1 MITFAPLQKNADR
14 FLKMISVNRLSVQFG
29 GSDLFDD
36 VSFLVNSRDRIGL
49 TGKNGAGKST
59 MLKILAKQQQPTEGE
74 VAIQNDCTLGYLPQ
88 EMHLRLGKTV
98 FDETETAFVEAKEL
112 EKKIEHYNEQLGIR
126 TDYESDSYSDLI
138 VKLNDAN
145 ERYNLI
151 GGYTMQADIEL
162 VLFGLG
168 FERKD
173 LTRLTDEF
181 SGGWRM
187 RIELAKILLQKPSV
201 MLLDEPTNHLDI
213 ESIQWLEDFLKNYY
227 GAVVLVSHD
236 RAFLDNITT
245 RTIEISLG
253 KIYDYKA
260 NYSKYVQLRQERRE
274 QQQAAFANQ
283 EKYIEHTEMLINKF
297 RAKASKAS
305 MAQSLIKKLDKI
317 DRIEVDEEDNAT
329 LRFKFPPAPRSGKVV
344 VEAENV
350 AKRYGDKTIFSNV
363 DFMIEREERIAF
375 VGKNGE
381 GKSTLSKIIAGVES
395 YEGKLQIGYNVSIGY
410 FAQNQAEILDGEKT
424 VFQTID
430 DVAEGEVRKNVR
442 SLLGSFLFGGDAID
456 KKVKVLSGGEKNR
469 LALCKLLL
477 QPYNLLI
484 MDEPTNH
491 LDMRSKE
498 MLKTALLNYDGT
510 LIVVS
515 HDRDFLQ
522 GLTGKVFEFRNG
534 NIKTHIGDLQE
545 FLASRK
551 IQNLAQ
557 LEVKATVNGAE
568 KKEKEKEKFEAK
580 HEHEEK
586 KKQEKELKQ
595 AQAAVQKSEKEIER
609 LEQKIKEMDDNLLD
623 PVFYQEALKDNSV
636 FDLYNELKKKLEQ
649 ELLNWEHTQ
658 AVVERLQKD

>member
-1 MITFAPLQKNADR
+1 
-14 FLKMISVNRLSVQFG
+14 MISVNRLSVQFG
-29 GSDLFDD
+29 GSYLFDD
-36 VSFLVNSRDRIGL
+36 ISFLVNSRDRIGL

-59 MLKILAKQQQPTEGE
+59 MLKILAKQQQPSEGE
-74 VAIQNDCTLGYLPQ
+74 VAIQSDCTLGYLPQ

-98 FDETETAFVEAKEL
+98 FDETETAFVEAKEI
-112 EKKIEHYNEQLGIR
+112 EKKIEYYNEQLSTR

-151 GGYTMQADIEL
+151 GGYTMQADIEQ

-236 RAFLDNITT
+236 KAFLDNITT

-260 NYSKYVQLRQERRE
+260 NYSKYVQLRKERRE

-317 DRIEVDEEDNAT
+317 ERIEVDEEDNAT
-329 LRFKFPPAPRSGKVV
+329 LRFRFPPAPRSGKVV
-344 VEAENV
+344 VEADNV
-350 AKRYGDKTIFSNV
+350 AKCYGDKTIFSKV

-381 GKSTLSKIIAGVES
+381 GKSTLSKLIAGVES
-395 YEGKLQIGYNVSIGY
+395 HEGKLQIGYNVNIGY

-430 DVAEGEVRKNVR
+430 DVAEGDIRKNVR

-491 LDMRSKE
+491 LDMRSKD

-545 FLASRK
+545 FLTSRK
-551 IQNLAQ
+551 IQNLNQ
-557 LEVKATVNGAE
+557 LEVKTSANSLKTE
-568 KKEKEKEKFEAK
+568 EKEKLEAK
-580 HEHEEK
+580 QENEAK
-586 KKQEKELKQ
+586 KKQEKEIKH
-595 AQAAVQKSEKEIER
+595 AQNAVQKSEKEIEI
-609 LEQKIKEMDDNLLD
+609 LEQQIKEMDDNLLD
-623 PVFYQEALKDNSV
+623 PVFYQEALKDNTV
-636 FDLYNELKKKLEQ
+636 FDRYNELKEKLDK
-649 ELLNWEHTQ
+649 ELLLWE
-658 AVVERLQKD
+658 ERQKQLESLMKSV